1 MLLSSKSAIEC
12 YIIEKDTKSIFL
24 LTEQYSTLNKNRKLH
39 PIIWGI
45 TVYIV
50 NKKTAA
56 LMWL

>member
-1 MLLSSKSAIEC
+1 MLLSSKMPEC
-12 YIIEKDTKSIFL
+12 YIIEKDTKSIFFL